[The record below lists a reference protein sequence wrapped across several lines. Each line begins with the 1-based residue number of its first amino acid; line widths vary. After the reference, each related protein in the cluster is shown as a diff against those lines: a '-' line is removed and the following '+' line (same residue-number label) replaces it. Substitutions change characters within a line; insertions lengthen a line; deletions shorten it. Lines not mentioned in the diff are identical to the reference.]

1 MHYKV
6 PTGLIPIGF
15 VPMNQTAPKGK
26 NPQDFNPIEILSKS
40 FESKE
45 ALVGKTARIYMNFA
59 R

>member
-6 PTGLIPIGF
+6 PTGLIAIGF
-15 VPMNQTAPKGK
+15 VPMNQTAPKRK

-45 ALVGKTARIYMNFA
+45 TV
-59 R
+59 